1 MRLVHGADDLPEQRA
16 RGRLPQPP
24 PRPHVGV
31 EVGVGRREEEVG
43 ARRRRDDLAD
53 GVDVR
58 VALDAVVRRQQRL
71 APGITRDGLQRKRE
85 RKGDY

>member
-1 MRLVHGADDLPEQRA
+1 MDRRDDLGEEVA
-16 RGRLPQPP
+16 GVRLLQPP

-31 EVGVGRREEEVG
+31 EVGVGGREEEVG

-58 VALDAVVRRQQRL
+58 VALNAVVRRQQRL
-71 APGITRDGLQRKRE
+71 APRVARDGL
-85 RKGDY
+85 KGKEKSPLLFGK

>member
-1 MRLVHGADDLPEQRA
+1 MDRRDDLGEEVA
-16 RGRLPQPP
+16 GVRLLQPP

-71 APGITRDGLQRKRE
+71 APRVARDGL
-85 RKGDY
+85 KGKSKNSFII

>member
-1 MRLVHGADDLPEQRA
+1 MGLVHRRDDLREEVP
-16 RGRLPQPP
+16 GVRLLQPP
-24 PRPHVGV
+24 PRPHVRV

-53 GVDVR
+53 RVDVR

-71 APGITRDGLQRKRE
+71 ATGITRDGLEGKRE
-85 RKGDY
+85 RKKGG

>member
-1 MRLVHGADDLPEQRA
+1 MDGRDDLREEVP
-16 RGRLPQPP
+16 GVRLLQPP

-58 VALDAVVRRQQRL
+58 VALDAVVRGQQRL
-71 APGITRDGLQRKRE
+71 RPRITRDGLQRKKE
-85 RKGDY
+85 RG

>member
-1 MRLVHGADDLPEQRA
+1 MDRRDDLGEEVA
-16 RGRLPQPP
+16 GVRLLQPP
-24 PRPHVGV
+24 PRPHVGA

-43 ARRRRDDLAD
+43 ARGRRDDLAD

-71 APGITRDGLQRKRE
+71 TPRVARDGLEGRE
-85 RKGDY
+85 KSHLLFGQ